1 MKNLK
6 MKKPELTTKLPLQLL
21 CKKKLENLTDP
32 ICRMLNGTELSDI
45 YPNPRK
51 QADQDQMIERS

>member
-1 MKNLK
+1 

-21 CKKKLENLTDP
+21 CKKKLENPTDP
-32 ICRMLNGTELSDI
+32 ICRMLNGTELSDF